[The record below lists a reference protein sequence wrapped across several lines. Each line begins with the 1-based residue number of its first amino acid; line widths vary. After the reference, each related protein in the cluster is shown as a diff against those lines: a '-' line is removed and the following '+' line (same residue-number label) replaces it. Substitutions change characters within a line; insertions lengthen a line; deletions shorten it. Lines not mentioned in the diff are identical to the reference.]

1 MARSPARTGG
11 ARRTPHDGPPLRGVF
26 LEWRAPPYPA
36 GHWTPDL
43 LALAGIDDPLA
54 RPGAPS
60 VAISWAGVAAAR
72 PEVLGL
78 APSGFDPQ
86 RAPAQTQPVRP
97 DIALVRSQHVW
108 GPDWSAPFN

>member
-26 LEWRAPPYPA
+26 LEWLDPPYPA

-60 VAISWAGVAAAR
+60 VAISWADVAAAR
-72 PEVLGL
+72 PKLLVL
-78 APSGFDPQ
+78 APCGFDQ
-86 RAPAQTQPVRP
+86 ERAKAE
-97 DIALVRSQHVW
+97 AELVRADIDAVGADHV
-108 GPDWSAPFN
+108 